1 MELRIPLVRKRRV
14 MHVHRQLPAAKIDDW
29 FHTAYGFE
37 LNGHGF
43 EQVGRRR
50 WVRSAKVP
58 IREGIQIN
66 ALKGYSF
73 APFWFVSL
81 DPVPDVTAKGHVRW
95 HRTPASALPDLRL
108 DPMDAPDS
116 YDMDALVVSGM
127 QTPADAKEAIKRSTK
142 LTVALAL
149 DWFARVTD
157 LPSLVSLY
165 EEVGSRP
172 TVRFG
177 PDNYPQHRLSFAFVL
192 KATGYDILA
201 DQEFTLWTQRCG
213 RDVPVAAIDELLA
226 RLRAV
231 PRARA
236 G

>member
-14 MHVHRQLPAAKIDDW
+14 MQVHRQLPPAKIDDW

-37 LNGHGF
+37 LSGHGF

-50 WVRSAKVP
+50 WIRSSKVP

-66 ALKGYSF
+66 AMKGYSF

-95 HRTPASALPDLRL
+95 HRTPGSALPDLRV
-108 DPMDAPDS
+108 DPMDAPDEF
-116 YDMDALVVSGM
+116 DIDVLVVSGM
-127 QTPADAKEAIKRSTK
+127 QTPDDAKEAIRHSTK
-142 LTVALAL
+142 MTVRLAL
-149 DWFARVTD
+149 DWFARVVD

-165 EEVGSRP
+165 EEVASRP
-172 TVRFG
+172 TIRFG

-192 KATGYDILA
+192 KATGYDVLA
-201 DQEFTLWTQRCG
+201 EQEFTLWTQRCG
-213 RDVPVAAIDELLA
+213 RDLPPTAIEEVRK
-226 RLRAV
+226 RLHAV